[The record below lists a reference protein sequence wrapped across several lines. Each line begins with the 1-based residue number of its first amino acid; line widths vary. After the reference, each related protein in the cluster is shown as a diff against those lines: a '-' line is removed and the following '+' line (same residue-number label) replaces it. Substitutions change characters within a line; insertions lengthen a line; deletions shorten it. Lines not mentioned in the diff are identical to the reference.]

1 MEIFMIIMLSIIGV
15 VLLIANIYLL
25 AYYSHP
31 EDGGFGLDLLAKVV
45 MVLGMTLTWMVV
57 LMFPLDVSNSRGEKE
72 AGFRMDLFWFI
83 IYICIA
89 AFVLIIIPGMIFLY
103 ESDSD
108 WTCVST
114 IVYLYI
120 LSLYISVRN

>member
-1 MEIFMIIMLSIIGV
+1 MIIMLSIIGL

-45 MVLGMTLTWMVV
+45 MILGMTLTWTVV

-72 AGFRMDLFWFI
+72 AGFRMDLFWLI

-89 AFVLIIIPGMIFLY
+89 AFVLVIIPGMIFLY

-108 WTCVST
+108 WTCVS
-114 IVYLYI
+114 II
-120 LSLYISVRN
+120 LSNYIYTYISF